1 MTDAPVGSF
10 AWRERQVTQ
19 LHYALAMCSRWTKAG
34 RSKRRQI
41 KRQIKSHIKVMS
53 KELYG

>member
-1 MTDAPVGSF
+1 VTDAPVGSF